1 MLWQD
6 FVFHWKAYPLIEVH
20 LISVFKNI
28 IIYNL
33 KITWTPQKPVLAQ
46 LVLHSLAFPLEQM
59 NYGLFSPAVRT
70 IEGQRKPSHTQ
81 NNHPKQQLEIKLNH
95 RELRLI
101 DTLEKVRTKSASFSC
116 IVKIEVNRVIYISTT
131 NPVQFCQFS
140 AFLSCVYKQ
149 HIYIFT
155 Y

>member
-1 MLWQD
+1 
-6 FVFHWKAYPLIEVH
+6 
-20 LISVFKNI
+20 
-28 IIYNL
+28 
-33 KITWTPQKPVLAQ
+33 
-46 LVLHSLAFPLEQM
+46 M

-149 HIYIFT
+149 HIYIFNT
-155 Y
+155 PEFVNIFCKEQLPQLGYYMTSLVLYRTPMISVKTSKTFRGMVY